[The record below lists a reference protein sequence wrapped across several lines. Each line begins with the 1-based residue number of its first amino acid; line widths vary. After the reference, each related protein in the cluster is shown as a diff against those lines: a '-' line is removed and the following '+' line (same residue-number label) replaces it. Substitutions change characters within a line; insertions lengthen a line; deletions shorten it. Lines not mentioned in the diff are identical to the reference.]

1 MEGDRERERSVNM
14 GMLAS
19 WWKNMIQR
27 WKDFKD
33 DNAGVGVV
41 EIILI
46 LAVLIALVLI
56 FKDQIEG
63 IVTKAFK
70 VITGDVSSVLS

>member
-1 MEGDRERERSVNM
+1 MVIM
-14 GMLAS
+14 
-19 WWKNMIQR
+19 WWRNVVT
-27 WKDFKD
+27 WLNNFKQ

-46 LAVLIALVLI
+46 LAVLIALVLV
-56 FKDQIEG
+56 FKDQIED
-63 IVTKAFK
+63 IVEKAFK

>member
-1 MEGDRERERSVNM
+1 MII
-14 GMLAS
+14 
-19 WWKNMIQR
+19 WWKHLSDWWRN
-27 WKDFKD
+27 FKQ

-56 FKDQIEG
+56 FKEEIEE
-63 IVTKAFK
+63 IVEKAFK

>member
-1 MEGDRERERSVNM
+1 M
-14 GMLAS
+14 GKLAS

-46 LAVLIALVLI
+46 LANLIIPFAI
-56 FKDQIEG
+56 
-63 IVTKAFK
+63 
-70 VITGDVSSVLS
+70 SSAKRL

>member
-1 MEGDRERERSVNM
+1 MVVWWRNAVV
-14 GMLAS
+14 
-19 WWKNMIQR
+19 WWKS
-27 WKDFKD
+27 FKQ

-46 LAVLIALVLI
+46 LAVLIALVLV
-56 FKDQIEG
+56 FKDQIED
-63 IVTKAFK
+63 IVEKAFK

>member
-1 MEGDRERERSVNM
+1 MITV
-14 GMLAS
+14 
-19 WWKNMIQR
+19 WWNKAIVWWNH
-27 WKDFKD
+27 FKK

-56 FKDQIEG
+56 FKEEIEE
-63 IVTKAFK
+63 IVEKAFK

>member
-1 MEGDRERERSVNM
+1 MVIM
-14 GMLAS
+14 
-19 WWKNMIQR
+19 WWRNVVEWWNK
-27 WKDFKD
+27 FKQ

-46 LAVLIALVLI
+46 LAVLIALVLV
-56 FKDQIEG
+56 FKEEIEE
-63 IVTKAFK
+63 IVEKAFK

>member
-1 MEGDRERERSVNM
+1 
-14 GMLAS
+14 MLMWCRKILV
-19 WWKNMIQR
+19 WWNN
-27 WKDFKD
+27 FKE

-56 FKDQIEG
+56 FKDQIEN

-70 VITGDVSSVLS
+70 VISGDVSSVLS

>member
-1 MEGDRERERSVNM
+1 MII
-14 GMLAS
+14 
-19 WWKNMIQR
+19 WWKNAVAW
-27 WKDFKD
+27 WKNFKQ

-46 LAVLIALVLI
+46 LAVLIALVLV
-56 FKDQIEG
+56 FKDQIED
-63 IVTKAFK
+63 IVEKAFK

>member
-1 MEGDRERERSVNM
+1 MKEMVAWCKSAVM
-14 GMLAS
+14 
-19 WWKNMIQR
+19 WWRN
-27 WKDFKD
+27 FKQ

-56 FKDQIEG
+56 FKDQIEA
-63 IVTKAFK
+63 IVERAFK

>member
-1 MEGDRERERSVNM
+1 MVVWWQKAVM
-14 GMLAS
+14 
-19 WWKNMIQR
+19 WWKN
-27 WKDFKD
+27 FKQ

-56 FKDQIEG
+56 FKDQIEE
-63 IVTKAFK
+63 IVEKAFK
-70 VITGDVSSVLS
+70 VITGDVNSVLS

>member
-1 MEGDRERERSVNM
+1 MVVV
-14 GMLAS
+14 
-19 WWKNMIQR
+19 WWKNAVA
-27 WKDFKD
+27 WWNNFKQ

-46 LAVLIALVLI
+46 LAVLIALVLV
-56 FKDQIEG
+56 FKDQIED
-63 IVTKAFK
+63 IVEKAFK

>member
-1 MEGDRERERSVNM
+1 MIIMWWRSAV
-14 GMLAS
+14 A
-19 WWKNMIQR
+19 WWEKLKQ
-27 WKDFKD
+27 

-46 LAVLIALVLI
+46 LAVLIALVLV
-56 FKDQIEG
+56 FKEQIED
-63 IVTKAFK
+63 IVEKAFK